1 MLSSTPEIRNT
12 GRDCADSDGQ
22 VDNACGNAA
31 RLPKI
36 DYNKSQKGE
45 HIMRQSRRKV
55 LKAGAALAAA
65 ASLPHFARAQSG
77 SIKIGMSMP
86 QTGSLGAG
94 GQAALVAL
102 RLWVDDVNQRGGL
115 LNRKVELI
123 AYDDQTNPANTPGI
137 YTKLLDIDKVDLLIA
152 PYGTV
157 PTAPIVPMVKQR
169 GLLLMGNFSFQV
181 NAKVQHDMWF
191 NNSPWN
197 DAASWSDGF
206 IKAGQGAGAKTI
218 AILAADQEFAQ
229 NLANGARE
237 LAKKAN
243 IQSVYDQNY
252 PPTTTDFSSLI
263 RGIRAAKPEMVFVM
277 SYPNDSVA
285 IIRAVNEI
293 GVGSQVQV
301 FGGGMVGLQ
310 FTPIMTSL
318 GSLLNG
324 VLNYNSYVPGM
335 KYPGIEDFLARYA
348 KRAAEARVDPLGF
361 YLPPF
366 NYAIGQ
372 MLEQAVNGTKSL
384 DHKQLAA
391 YLRKNEM
398 KTLVGPIRYDKNG
411 EWANPRVVQAQFRGV
426 VDKDTEQFRQPG
438 KQIVIY
444 PDAYKTG
451 NVITPFEKARS
462 AK

>member
-1 MLSSTPEIRNT
+1 MKR
-12 GRDCADSDGQ
+12 
-22 VDNACGNAA
+22 
-31 RLPKI
+31 
-36 DYNKSQKGE
+36 
-45 HIMRQSRRKV
+45 SRRDL
-55 LKAGAALAAA
+55 LKAGAALAATA
-65 ASLPHFARAQSG
+65 GIPGGRAFAQAG
-77 SIKIGMSMP
+77 PVKIGMSMP

-115 LNRKVELI
+115 LGRKVEFI
-123 AYDDQTNPANTPGI
+123 VYDDQTNPANVPGI
-137 YTKLLDIDKVDLLIA
+137 YTKLLDVDRVDLIIA

-157 PTAPIVPMVKQR
+157 PTAPLMPMVKQR

-197 DAASWSDGF
+197 DAASWSEGF
-206 IKAGQGAGAKTI
+206 MRAGQKAEAKTI
-218 AILAADQEFAQ
+218 AFLAADQEFAQ
-229 NLANGARE
+229 NLANGARA

-243 IQSVYDQNY
+243 VKFVYDQNY

-263 RGIRAAKPEMVFVM
+263 RGIRAARPEIVYVM

-285 IIRAVNEI
+285 IVRAVNEI
-293 GVGSQVQV
+293 GIGSSVKM

-310 FTPIMTSL
+310 FTPNMVSL

-324 VLNYNSYVPGM
+324 IVNYNSYVPGM
-335 KYPGIEDFLARYA
+335 KYPGIEDFLSRYSKKAVEA
-348 KRAAEARVDPLGF
+348 KVDPLGF

-398 KTLVGPIRYDKNG
+398 KTVVGTIRYDKMG
-411 EWANPRVVQAQFRGV
+411 EWANPRVVQAQFRGI
-426 VDKDTEQFRQPG
+426 VDKDMEQFRKPG
-438 KQIVIY
+438 KQVVVY
-444 PDAYKTG
+444 PEEYKTG
-451 NVITPFEKARS
+451 EVITPYEKARK
-462 AK
+462 A

>member
-1 MLSSTPEIRNT
+1 MNFT
-12 GRDCADSDGQ
+12 
-22 VDNACGNAA
+22 
-31 RLPKI
+31 
-36 DYNKSQKGE
+36 
-45 HIMRQSRRKV
+45 RRKV
-55 LKAGAALAAA
+55 LGAVGAGAVAYGIPGTL
-65 ASLPHFARAQSG
+65 FAQQNVVR
-77 SIKIGMSMP
+77 IGMSMP

-94 GQAALVAL
+94 GQAALLAL
-102 RLWVDDVNQRGGL
+102 RMWVEDVNKKGGL
-115 LNRKVELI
+115 LNRQVELI
-123 AYDDQTNPANTPGI
+123 AYDDQTNPANVPGI
-137 YTKLLDIDKVDLLIA
+137 YTKLLDVDKVDLLIA

-157 PTAPIVPMVKQR
+157 PTAPIMPLVKQR

-191 NNSPWN
+191 NNAPWN
-197 DAASWSDGF
+197 DASSWSDGF
-206 IKAGQGAGAKTI
+206 IRAGQKHGAKSI

-237 LAKKAN
+237 LAKKGN
-243 IQSVYDQNY
+243 IKSVYDQNY

-263 RGIRAAKPEMVFVM
+263 RGVRAAKPDMVFVM

-285 IIRAVNEI
+285 IMRAVNEI
-293 GVGSQVQV
+293 GVGSSVQI

-335 KYPGIEDFLARYA
+335 KYPGIDEFLANYA
-348 KRAAEARVDPLGF
+348 KKAAEAKVDPLGF

-384 DHKQLAA
+384 EHPKLAE

-398 KTLVGPIRYDKNG
+398 KTVVGPIRYDKMG

-426 VDKDTEQFRQPG
+426 VDKDMEQFRKPG
-438 KQIVIY
+438 KQVVIY
-444 PDAYKTG
+444 PDEYKTG
-451 NVITPFEKARS
+451 DVIVPFEKARK